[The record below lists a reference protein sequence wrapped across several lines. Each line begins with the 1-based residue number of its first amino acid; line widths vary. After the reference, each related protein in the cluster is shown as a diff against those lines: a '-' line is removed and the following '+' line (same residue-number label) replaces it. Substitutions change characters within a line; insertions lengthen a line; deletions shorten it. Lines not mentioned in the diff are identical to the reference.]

1 VPTVSHTPPTVENYK
16 LLVRNLRTG
25 KHHEVMAALLLRQAK
40 ARDDGDRQTRA
51 LRSK

>member
-1 VPTVSHTPPTVENYK
+1 MSNATPTIENYK

-40 ARDDGDRQTRA
+40 ARDNGQRESRA
-51 LRSK
+51 LRPK